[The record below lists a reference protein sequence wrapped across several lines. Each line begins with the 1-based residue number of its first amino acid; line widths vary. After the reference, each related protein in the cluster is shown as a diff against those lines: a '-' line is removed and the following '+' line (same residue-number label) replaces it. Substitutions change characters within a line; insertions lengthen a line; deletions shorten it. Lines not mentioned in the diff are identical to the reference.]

1 MSPTLVKVATVSAV
15 LALTL
20 GVAPALAAP
29 PRPAPDTPQT
39 PAAAPAPT
47 VRTPAPADVRAT
59 YERMDPLARSL
70 FWTGEMEINP
80 ADPVAGPKAA
90 QALREMGRYDQA
102 AETAS
107 RTLVSQPA
115 NYDALLELGRAHIAR
130 GQAFY
135 GIAALEQARAL
146 RPDDWRPLSLL
157 GAAYQQ
163 VRRPE
168 DARLAWNEGL
178 RLSPDNP
185 DILNN
190 VAIGWLTAGDPAAAE
205 TLLRRA
211 VAQPGASLQV
221 RLNLAMALGLQDKLA
236 EAEQMLRRDLPP
248 DQADRNVAWL
258 HSRSGA
264 AAPTSTT
271 ARTWTSLQGS

>member
-1 MSPTLVKVATVSAV
+1 MSPTLAKVATVTAV
-15 LALTL
+15 LALIL
-20 GVAPALAAP
+20 GAAPALAGDPVAP
-29 PRPAPDTPQT
+29 SPQATPAPR
-39 PAAAPAPT
+39 APAP
-47 VRTPAPADVRAT
+47 AEVRAA

-90 QALREMGRYDQA
+90 QALRELGRYDQA
-102 AETAS
+102 ADAAS
-107 RTLVSQPA
+107 RTLIAQPG
-115 NYDALLELGRAHIAR
+115 NYDALLEVGRAHIAR

-135 GIAALEQARAL
+135 GIAALEQAHAA

-163 VRRPE
+163 VRRAE
-168 DARLAWNEGL
+168 DARVAWNEGL

-221 RLNLAMALGLQDKLA
+221 RLNLAMALGLQDKIA

-248 DQADRNVAWL
+248 EQADQNIAWL

-264 AAPTSTT
+264 AAAVPGT

>member
-1 MSPTLVKVATVSAV
+1 MSPTLAKAATVSAI

-20 GVAPALAAP
+20 GVVPALAGD
-29 PRPAPDTPQT
+29 PAPATSQ
-39 PAAAPAPT
+39 AQAAPAA
-47 VRTPAPADVRAT
+47 RAPAPAEIRAG

-90 QALREMGRYDQA
+90 QALRELGRYDQA
-102 AETAS
+102 AEAAS
-107 RTLVSQPA
+107 RTLVAQPA

-168 DARLAWNEGL
+168 DARIAWNEGL

-221 RLNLAMALGLQDKLA
+221 RLNLAMAMGLQNKIA

-248 DQADRNVAWL
+248 EQADRNIAWL
-258 HSRSGA
+258 RNRTGTVTPA
-264 AAPTSTT
+264 ATT

>member
-1 MSPTLVKVATVSAV
+1 MSPTLAKAATVSAV

-20 GVAPALAAP
+20 GALPALAGD
-29 PRPAPDTPQT
+29 PRPATAAPQT
-39 PAAAPAPT
+39 QAAPAA
-47 VRTPAPADVRAT
+47 RAPAPAAVRAT

-80 ADPVAGPKAA
+80 ADPVAGPRAA
-90 QALREMGRYDQA
+90 QALRELGRYDQA

-107 RTLVSQPA
+107 KTLVAQPA

-163 VRRPE
+163 VRRAE

-221 RLNLAMALGLQDKLA
+221 RLNLAMAMGLQNKLA

-248 DQADRNVAWL
+248 EQADRNIAWL
-258 HSRSGA
+258 RGRTGA
-264 AAPTSTT
+264 ITPTATS

>member
-1 MSPTLVKVATVSAV
+1 MSPTLAKAATVSAI
-15 LALTL
+15 LALTF
-20 GVAPALAAP
+20 GVVPALAGD
-29 PRPAPDTPQT
+29 PAPATSQ
-39 PAAAPAPT
+39 AQAAPAA
-47 VRTPAPADVRAT
+47 RAPAPAEIRAG

-90 QALREMGRYDQA
+90 QALRELGRYDQA
-102 AETAS
+102 AEAAS
-107 RTLVSQPA
+107 RTLVAQPA

-168 DARLAWNEGL
+168 DARIAWNEGL

-190 VAIGWLTAGDPAAAE
+190 VAIGWVTARDPAAAE

-221 RLNLAMALGLQDKLA
+221 RLNLAMAMGLQNKIA

-248 DQADRNVAWL
+248 EQADRNIAWL
-258 HSRSGA
+258 RNRTGTVTPA
-264 AAPTSTT
+264 ATT

>member
-1 MSPTLVKVATVSAV
+1 MSPTLAKAATVSAI

-20 GVAPALAAP
+20 GVVPALAGDPSA
-29 PRPAPDTPQT
+29 TPQ
-39 PAAAPAPT
+39 AQAAPA
-47 VRTPAPADVRAT
+47 VRAPASAAVRAG

-80 ADPVAGPKAA
+80 ADPVAGPRAA
-90 QALREMGRYDQA
+90 QALRELGRYDQA
-102 AETAS
+102 AEAAS
-107 RTLVSQPA
+107 RTLVAQPA

-135 GIAALEQARAL
+135 GIAALEQARAI

-168 DARLAWNEGL
+168 DARIAWNEGL

-221 RLNLAMALGLQDKLA
+221 RLNLAMAMGLQNKIA

-248 DQADRNVAWL
+248 EQADRNIAWL
-258 HSRSGA
+258 RSRTGGVTPA
-264 AAPTSTT
+264 STT

>member
-1 MSPTLVKVATVSAV
+1 MSPTLAKAATVSAV

-20 GVAPALAAP
+20 GVTPALAGD
-29 PRPAPDTPQT
+29 PRPGPATPQT
-39 PAAAPAPT
+39 PAAPA
-47 VRTPAPADVRAT
+47 VRTPATAAVRAT

-70 FWTGEMEINP
+70 FWTEEMEINP
-80 ADPVAGPKAA
+80 ADPVAGPRAA
-90 QALREMGRYDQA
+90 QALRELGRYDQA

-107 RTLVSQPA
+107 KTLVSQPA
-115 NYDALLELGRAHIAR
+115 NFDALLELGRAHIAR

-211 VAQPGASLQV
+211 VAQPGAGLQV
-221 RLNLAMALGLQDKLA
+221 RLNLAMAMGLQNKIA

-248 DQADRNVAWL
+248 DQADRNIAWL
-258 HSRSGA
+258 RSRTA
-264 AAPTSTT
+264 AATPASAT

>member
-1 MSPTLVKVATVSAV
+1 MSPTLAKAATVSAI

-20 GVAPALAAP
+20 GVVPALAGD
-29 PRPAPDTPQT
+29 PAPATSQ
-39 PAAAPAPT
+39 AQAAPAA
-47 VRTPAPADVRAT
+47 RAPAPAEIRAG

-80 ADPVAGPKAA
+80 ADPVAGPRAA
-90 QALREMGRYDQA
+90 QALRELGRYDQA
-102 AETAS
+102 AEAAS
-107 RTLVSQPA
+107 RTLVAQPA

-168 DARLAWNEGL
+168 DARIAWNEGL

-221 RLNLAMALGLQDKLA
+221 RLNLAMAMGLQNKIA

-248 DQADRNVAWL
+248 EQADRNIAWL
-258 HSRSGA
+258 RNRTGTVTPA
-264 AAPTSTT
+264 ATT

>member
-1 MSPTLVKVATVSAV
+1 
-15 LALTL
+15 
-20 GVAPALAAP
+20 
-29 PRPAPDTPQT
+29 
-39 PAAAPAPT
+39 
-47 VRTPAPADVRAT
+47 
-59 YERMDPLARSL
+59 MDALARSL
-70 FWTGEMEINP
+70 FWTEEMEINP
-80 ADPVAGPKAA
+80 ADPVAGPRAA
-90 QALREMGRYDQA
+90 QALRELGRYDQA

-107 RTLVSQPA
+107 KTLVTQPA
-115 NYDALLELGRAHIAR
+115 NFDALLELGRAHIAR

-211 VAQPGASLQV
+211 VAQPGA
-221 RLNLAMALGLQDKLA
+221 GLQADGAVLA
-236 EAEQMLRRDLPP
+236 RGGDFLADEAQERRLARAIA
-248 DQADRNVAWL
+248 ADEADFPAGRNARG
-258 HSRSGA
+258 RSIKQRARFDPVIEVLDFQHGGA
-264 AAPTSTT
+264 LTRPAAKNSPLCANDRS
-271 ARTWTSLQGS
+271 

>member
-1 MSPTLVKVATVSAV
+1 MSPTLAKVATVSAV

-20 GVAPALAAP
+20 GTAPALAGD
-29 PRPAPDTPQT
+29 PRPAPATPQ
-39 PAAAPAPT
+39 AQAAPA
-47 VRTPAPADVRAT
+47 VRAPASAAVRAT

-80 ADPVAGPKAA
+80 ADPVAGPRAA

-102 AETAS
+102 AEAAAK
-107 RTLVSQPA
+107 TLVAQPA

-221 RLNLAMALGLQDKLA
+221 RLNLAMAMGLQNKIA

-248 DQADRNVAWL
+248 EQADRNIAWL
-258 HSRSGA
+258 RNRTGSAIPASA
-264 AAPTSTT
+264 T

>member
-1 MSPTLVKVATVSAV
+1 MSPTLAKAATVSAI

-20 GVAPALAAP
+20 GVVPALAGD
-29 PRPAPDTPQT
+29 PAPATSQ
-39 PAAAPAPT
+39 AQAAPAA
-47 VRTPAPADVRAT
+47 RAPAPAEIRAG

-80 ADPVAGPKAA
+80 ADPVAGPRAA
-90 QALREMGRYDQA
+90 QALRELGRYDQA
-102 AETAS
+102 AEAAS
-107 RTLVSQPA
+107 RTLVAQPA

-163 VRRPE
+163 VHRPE
-168 DARLAWNEGL
+168 DARIAWNEGL

-221 RLNLAMALGLQDKLA
+221 RLNLAMAMGLQNKIA

-248 DQADRNVAWL
+248 EQADRNIAWL
-258 HSRSGA
+258 RNRTGTVTPA
-264 AAPTSTT
+264 ATT